1 MIIDATES
9 EKSPDDLL
17 GAEQVQPKPEMPWGD
32 VVPDNLRMLRLVP
45 QPTDRTTGARPL
57 RFVQFARV
65 EKHSVERSL
74 LRMEIQLPGQRLNKE
89 KNRLD
94 VWADHGT
101 HIVSFEP
108 DGGLQLEPSNR
119 GLGRF
124 MIAQAVTWAQQR
136 WGSYRLE
143 STALAVKDGLQ
154 EDTRLRRDHVL
165 KTHGFEV
172 QYADPQHL
180 KGKFKEV
187 GLGVLVPS
195 WNTDKV
201 QVVEILEA
209 CQMLQLAEQNLQDME
224 NKSRQHEERVSK
236 FKREDSSLRFT
247 IACLVTFAVFQA
259 ALLIWIATHHR

>member
-1 MIIDATES
+1 MIEATER
-9 EKSPDDLL
+9 EDAPEQPAE
-17 GAEQVQPKPEMPWGD
+17 AEQPPKPEMPWGD
-32 VVPDNLRMLRLVP
+32 VLPDHFRMLRLVP
-45 QPTDRTTGARPL
+45 QPIDRATGSRPL
-57 RFVQFARV
+57 RFVQFGRV

-74 LRMEIQLPGQRLNKE
+74 LRMEVQLPGQRLNKE

-94 VWADHGT
+94 VWADHKT
-101 HIVSFEP
+101 HVVFFQP
-108 DGGLQLEPSNR
+108 DGGLQLEPANR

-124 MIAQAVTWAQQR
+124 MIAQATHWAQRR
-136 WGSYRLE
+136 WGSYRIE
-143 STALAVKDGLQ
+143 STALASKDGLN

-180 KGKFKEV
+180 KGSFKDATV
-187 GLGVLVPS
+187 GALLPT

-209 CQMLQLAEQNLQDME
+209 ATMLQVAEQNLQDME
-224 NKSRQHEERVSK
+224 NKLRQQEERIGK

-259 ALLIWIATHHR
+259 GLLIWMATHHR